1 MMEEHEYM
9 NELIV
14 KRGLKRESN
23 RIGLALLLFL
33 LSQYAVYFLLYV
45 VTVIFSKD
53 GIGALLEKKAISPL
67 LEQVI
72 MLCSYS
78 VSALVAIAVLNKGQS
93 WKFERP
99 KKPFDFLT
107 LPIYFGS
114 YLPIMLIS
122 LIYVSIMNMLGL
134 KGVDIVIPFP
144 DNTIG
149 RVIYLLQYALMP
161 AFLEELLFRGVLLER
176 LRKYGN
182 VLAITMSSLVFA
194 LMHGNAVG
202 FLFIFMLG
210 LVFGYMTVISESLIP
225 SIIMHLLNNSV
236 ALLSSNFEND
246 IWVTSAISISIIAL
260 GIVGIIVTAVYIS
273 TNKNKK
279 QFRVPRE
286 KGPIMNRVYNF
297 LLTPGMIIFIC
308 ATFAMTVLV
317 EIFAA

>member
-1 MMEEHEYM
+1 M
-9 NELIV
+9 I
-14 KRGLKRESN
+14 
-23 RIGLALLLFL
+23 
-33 LSQYAVYFLLYV
+33 
-45 VTVIFSKD
+45 
-53 GIGALLEKKAISPL
+53 
-67 LEQVI
+67 
-72 MLCSYS
+72 CSYS

-134 KGVDIVIPFP
+134 KGVDVVIPFP
-144 DNTIG
+144 DNTVG
-149 RVIYLLQYALMP
+149 RIIYLLQYALMP

-194 LMHGNAVG
+194 LIHGNVVG

-210 LVFGYMTVISESLIP
+210 LVFGYIAVLSESLIP
-225 SIIMHLLNNSV
+225 SIIMHLLNNSI
-236 ALLSSNFEND
+236 ALLTSNFEND
-246 IWVTSAISISIIAL
+246 VWAISAISISIIAF

-273 TNKNKK
+273 TNKYKK
-279 QFRVPRE
+279 QFSVPRE
-286 KGPIMNRVYNF
+286 KGPIMSRVYNF

-308 ATFAMTVLV
+308 VTLAMTVMV